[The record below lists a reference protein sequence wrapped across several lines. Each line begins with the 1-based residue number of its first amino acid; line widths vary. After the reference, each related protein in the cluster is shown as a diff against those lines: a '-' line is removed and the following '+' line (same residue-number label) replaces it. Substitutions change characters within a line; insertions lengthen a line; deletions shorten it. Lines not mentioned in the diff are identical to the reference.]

1 MDDIKSLFPKTHV
14 SRRGFVAATTVGAGF
29 ALAAQPIQAQ
39 SVVTTDANGLMA
51 GDASIPT
58 PNGPIYGYYAMPAS
72 GGPFPVILVIQEI
85 FGVHEHIKDVARR
98 FAKAGY
104 FAVAPDLHGRQG
116 DTTKAPDIQ
125 AVLAI
130 VNKVPDAQVYADLDS
145 AAAWAAATGKGDSSR
160 LGVTGFC
167 WGGRM
172 TWMYAAHNPRVRGA
186 VAWYGPL
193 VRPGT
198 ELQPKNPIDIVEQ
211 LKIPVLGLYGGADQ
225 GIPND
230 TVDKMRAAL
239 RTAGNPSN
247 IITYPDT
254 PHGFHAD
261 YRPTYRADKA
271 QDGWTKALAYF
282 KDRGVA

>member
-1 MDDIKSLFPKTHV
+1 MDDIRSLYPKTHV
-14 SRRGFVAATTVGAGF
+14 SRRGFVAATAVGAGF
-29 ALAAQPIQAQ
+29 ALAVQPISAQ
-39 SVVTTDANGLMA
+39 TVITTDAGGLMA

-58 PNGPIYGYYAMPAS
+58 PNGAIYGYYAMPGT
-72 GGPFPVILVIQEI
+72 GGPFPVVVVIQEV

-104 FAVAPDLHGRQG
+104 LAVAPDLHGRQG

-125 AVLAI
+125 AILAI
-130 VNKVPDAQVYADLDS
+130 VNKAPDAQVYADLDS
-145 AAAWAAATGKGDSSR
+145 AVAWAKASGKGDTQR

-172 TWMYAAHNPRVRGA
+172 TWMYTAHNPA
-186 VAWYGPL
+186 VKAAAPWYGPIT
-193 VRPGT
+193 RPAT
-198 ELQPKNPIDIVEQ
+198 ELQPKHPLDVVDQI
-211 LKIPVLGLYGGADQ
+211 KIPVLGLYGGADG

-230 TVDKMRAAL
+230 TVEKMQAAL
-239 RTAGNPSN
+239 KAKGNASE
-247 IITYPDT
+247 IIIYPDT

-271 QDGWTKALAYF
+271 KDGWTRLMAYF
-282 KDRGVA
+282 KSRGVA

>member
-1 MDDIKSLFPKTHV
+1 MDDIKSLYPKTHV
-14 SRRGFVAATTVGAGF
+14 SRRGFVAATAVGAGF

-39 SVVTTDANGLMA
+39 TVITTDANGLMA

-58 PNGPIYGYYAMPAS
+58 TNGAIYGYYAMPGT
-72 GGPFPVILVIQEI
+72 GGPFPVVVVIQEI

-104 FAVAPDLHGRQG
+104 LAVAPDLHGRQG

-125 AVLAI
+125 AILAI
-130 VNKVPDAQVYADLDS
+130 VSKVPDVQVYTDIDS
-145 AAAWAAATGKGDSSR
+145 TVAWAGATGKGDLAR

-172 TWMYAAHNPRVRGA
+172 TWMYTAHNPRVRGA

-193 VRPGT
+193 VRPAT
-198 ELQPKNPIDIVEQ
+198 ELQPKNPIDIVEN
-211 LKIPVLGLYGGADQ
+211 LKIPVLGLYGGADG

-230 TVDKMRAAL
+230 TVDRMRAAL
-239 RTAGNPSN
+239 KAAANPSE
-247 IITYPDT
+247 IVLYPDT

-261 YRPTYRADKA
+261 FRPTYRADKA
-271 QDGWTKALAYF
+271 KDGWDKAIAYF
-282 KDRGVA
+282 KNRGVA

>member
-104 FAVAPDLHGRQG
+104 LAVAPDLHGRQG

-145 AAAWAAATGKGDSSR
+145 AAAWAAATGKGDASR